1 MTGKKRTAHIL
12 LVDDCLGDTL
22 LLKEAFALCD
32 MEIHI
37 TVVDNGEKAL
47 QVLKGEEEYFGHVLP
62 DLALFDVNI
71 PKISGIELLRIIK
84 QDDKLRH
91 IPIIMLTSSNSERD
105 IKDSYDG
112 HANAFIVKPGNMEE
126 FITIAHS
133 IVDFWFSSV
142 QLSQ

>member
-1 MTGKKRTAHIL
+1 MMTGEKRAAHIL

-32 MEIHI
+32 MDIHI

-47 QVLKGEEEYFGHVLP
+47 QVLKGEDEYFGHVLP

-91 IPIIMLTSSNSERD
+91 IPILMLTSSKSERD
-105 IKDSYDG
+105 IKDAYDG
-112 HANAFIVKPGNMEE
+112 QASAYIVKPGDVEE
-126 FITIAHS
+126 LIAIAHS
-133 IVDFWFSSV
+133 IEDFWFSSV
-142 QLSQ
+142 QLP